1 MIAETKV
8 CMSCNRNING
18 RADKKFCNDYCRNAH
33 HNNLNSVGNNY
44 IRNINQNLRKNRR
57 ILESILLPA
66 RQAVKTSRQHLQ
78 NKGFGF
84 RYFTHSY
91 TNKNGNRF
99 RFCYEY
105 GYRVVGKEQVVVVK
119 KKCE

>member
-1 MIAETKV
+1 MIAEPKV

-44 IRNINQNLRKNRR
+44 IRNINHRLRKNRR
-57 ILESILLPA
+57 ILESMLLPA
-66 RQAVKTSRQHLQ
+66 RQIIKTSRQTLY

-84 RYFTHSY
+84 RYFTHSC

-99 RFCYEY
+99 HFCYEY
-105 GYRVVGKEQVVVVK
+105 GYRVVGQQVVVK
-119 KKCE
+119 KKCG